1 MIVHKNTL
9 VGEHLFSLGLYIL
22 LTGLA
27 ITMVLPFLN
36 VIASSFSNSVEI
48 ASTNFLLIPRQPNLN
63 SYRYIFASNTTTNAL
78 LVSIFITL
86 SGTFISIVLNTV
98 TAYALANRNLIFR
111 KQILLIIIFT
121 MLFNPGMI
129 ANYIT
134 FRAYGLMNSYLAVLL
149 PRAINVFYLLLLK
162 NFFQEIPEEMKE
174 AATIDGCG
182 TFGILM
188 RIILPLSLP
197 ALATFTL
204 FYAVDNWNA
213 FFDALLYINDPKK
226 WPITIIMR
234 QVVLMASGAGGTDV
248 ASEITVSPTSM
259 RMATVALAILPILG
273 SYPFLQRYFQSGLMV
288 GSIKG

>member
-1 MIVHKNTL
+1 
-9 VGEHLFSLGLYIL
+9 
-22 LTGLA
+22 
-27 ITMVLPFLN
+27 
-36 VIASSFSNSVEI
+36 
-48 ASTNFLLIPRQPNLN
+48 
-63 SYRYIFASNTTTNAL
+63 
-78 LVSIFITL
+78 
-86 SGTFISIVLNTV
+86 V